1 MKMNMCFPKIS
12 KNISP
17 SMLLLL
23 TVYFIGLSIFC
34 LNNNYSFAIE
44 SQASNI
50 NDEFNIITA
59 ADFGCSIRAQENIK
73 NIEEFNPELVLVP
86 GDLSYKKTAEC
97 WLNMTKPLDSKIK
110 IAIGNHEDYEEE
122 GAQGEKLKK
131 SLMDHY
137 GLDKSYYSFD
147 YNNVHILVLDTQLEF
162 SVDTLQSAA
171 IVNETLS
178 DKAAEEGKAENIQ
191 SAAVVNETLSAKA
204 AEDKLDHKKKENPLL
219 ERYPIINITD
229 FMEKNSIN
237 VEDPAL
243 EELEEKNAKVPDL
256 EIDKQQYQFVL
267 DDLKKTNQNKNIEW
281 IVVMFHKP
289 MYSSISKQLEE
300 YIIRDKYQEI
310 FDKYNVDLVIQGHN
324 HIYSRTLPLSFNK
337 QQISEP
343 ILDQT
348 NNANSN
354 NNTTFTNPNGIIYLV
369 VGTGGDELYKITGKP
384 YYVQN
389 QYDKGFGFV
398 DLKID
403 GKRLDGTFYD
413 INLDCKMEITEK
425 KKKEVLDLE
434 SCIPPALGNDALK
447 KIDHFTINK

>member
-1 MKMNMCFPKIS
+1 
-12 KNISP
+12 
-17 SMLLLL
+17 MLLLL
-23 TVYFIGLSIFC
+23 TVYVIGLSIFC
-34 LNNNYSFAIE
+34 LNNKYSFALE
-44 SQASNI
+44 SQASKN
-50 NDEFNIITA
+50 NDVFNIITA

-73 NIEEFNPELVLVP
+73 NIEKFNPELVLVP
-86 GDLSYKKTAEC
+86 GDLSYKKTAAC
-97 WLNMTKPLDSKIK
+97 WINMTKPLDSKIK

-122 GAQGEKLKK
+122 GAKGEKLKK

-162 SVDTLQSAA
+162 SVDTLQS
-171 IVNETLS
+171 S
-178 DKAAEEGKAENIQ
+178 
-191 SAAVVNETLSAKA
+191 AVVNETLSAKA
-204 AEDKLDHKKKENPLL
+204 AEEGKAEDKSDHKKENPLL

-229 FMEKNSIN
+229 FLEKNLIN

-243 EELEEKNAKVPDL
+243 EELEEINAKVPDL

-354 NNTTFTNPNGIIYLV
+354 NNTTSTNPNGIIYLV

-413 INLDCKMEITEK
+413 INLDCKMKITEE

>member
-1 MKMNMCFPKIS
+1 MKMSKCFSKIS

-23 TVYFIGLSIFC
+23 TVYVIGLSIFC
-34 LNNNYSFAIE
+34 LNNKYSFALE
-44 SQASNI
+44 SQASNN

-73 NIEEFNPELVLVP
+73 NIEKFNPELVLVP
-86 GDLSYKKTAEC
+86 GDLSYKKTAAC
-97 WLNMTKPLDSKIK
+97 WINMTKPLDSKIK

-122 GAQGEKLKK
+122 GAKGEKLKK

-162 SVDTLQSAA
+162 SVDTLQS
-171 IVNETLS
+171 S
-178 DKAAEEGKAENIQ
+178 
-191 SAAVVNETLSAKA
+191 AVVNETLSAKA
-204 AEDKLDHKKKENPLL
+204 AEEGKAEDKSDHKKENPLL

-243 EELEEKNAKVPDL
+243 EELEEINAKVPDL

-413 INLDCKMEITEK
+413 INLDCKMKITEK

>member
-1 MKMNMCFPKIS
+1 MKMSKCFSKIS

-44 SQASNI
+44 SQASNN

-73 NIEEFNPELVLVP
+73 NIEKFNPELVLVP
-86 GDLSYKKTAEC
+86 GDLSYKKTAAC
-97 WLNMTKPLDSKIK
+97 WINMTKPLDSKIK

-122 GAQGEKLKK
+122 GAKGEKLKK

-162 SVDTLQSAA
+162 SVDTLQS
-171 IVNETLS
+171 S
-178 DKAAEEGKAENIQ
+178 
-191 SAAVVNETLSAKA
+191 AVVNETLSAKA
-204 AEDKLDHKKKENPLL
+204 AEAKAAEEGKTEDKSDHKKENPVL
-219 ERYPIINITD
+219 ERYPIINIKD

-243 EELEEKNAKVPDL
+243 EELEEINAKVPDL

-281 IVVMFHKP
+281 IFVMFHKP

-300 YIIRDKYQEI
+300 YIIRDKYHEI

-348 NNANSN
+348 NIANSN
-354 NNTTFTNPNGIIYLV
+354 NNNTFTNPNGIIFLV

-434 SCIPPALGNDALK
+434 SCIPPALGNDELK

>member
-1 MKMNMCFPKIS
+1 
-12 KNISP
+12 
-17 SMLLLL
+17 
-23 TVYFIGLSIFC
+23 
-34 LNNNYSFAIE
+34 
-44 SQASNI
+44 
-50 NDEFNIITA
+50 
-59 ADFGCSIRAQENIK
+59 
-73 NIEEFNPELVLVP
+73 
-86 GDLSYKKTAEC
+86 
-97 WLNMTKPLDSKIK
+97 
-110 IAIGNHEDYEEE
+110 
-122 GAQGEKLKK
+122 
-131 SLMDHY
+131 
-137 GLDKSYYSFD
+137 
-147 YNNVHILVLDTQLEF
+147 
-162 SVDTLQSAA
+162 
-171 IVNETLS
+171 
-178 DKAAEEGKAENIQ
+178 
-191 SAAVVNETLSAKA
+191 
-204 AEDKLDHKKKENPLL
+204 
-219 ERYPIINITD
+219 
-229 FMEKNSIN
+229 
-237 VEDPAL
+237 
-243 EELEEKNAKVPDL
+243 
-256 EIDKQQYQFVL
+256 
-267 DDLKKTNQNKNIEW
+267 
-281 IVVMFHKP
+281 

-413 INLDCKMEITEK
+413 ISLDCKMEITEK

-434 SCIPPALGNDALK
+434 SCIPSALGNDALK
-447 KIDHFTINK
+447 QIDHFTINK